1 MTTPSCLPSI
11 VLPHNADGLATFEL
25 FFTVELLTI
34 LVTETN
40 RYAKRFLDEK
50 LDTLGLISKFMSTF
64 SEEKSNKSKNQIPQP
79 YSIYQIGSSMKLF
92 IYSER

>member
-1 MTTPSCLPSI
+1 MPAPD
-11 VLPHNADGLATFEL
+11 NADVLAIFEL

-50 LDTLGLISKFMSTF
+50 FDTLGLFSQFIRTF
-64 SEEKSNKSKNQIPQP
+64 SEENKSTNQISQP
-79 YSIYQIGSSMKLF
+79 YSIHQIGCSMKLF
-92 IYSER
+92 IYSGR